1 MALIIRDPVTE
12 QLAAEV
18 AALTHDTKTNAVRTA
33 LLERKERLEAA
44 TRHRRRG
51 ERLVRFL
58 EDEAW
63 PQIPLDLLG
72 HPISRAEREA
82 ILGYGQESV

>member
-1 MALIIRDPVTE
+1 MLGS
-12 QLAAEV
+12 
-18 AALTHDTKTNAVRTA
+18 THSVQ
-33 LLERKERLEAA
+33 RKERLDAA
-44 TRHRRRG
+44 SRRRHRS

-63 PQIPLDLLG
+63 PQIPPEVLG

-82 ILGYGQESV
+82 ILGYGPEGA